1 MNNIFL
7 DYLLKEAIRIWSV
20 LNPIHVSS
28 TEKFNIVTDKRPKT
42 WLVYVMISFH
52 VSRYNN
58 KIECEVISSSVS
70 SDSALSLIS
79 DVVLT
84 TTAVLASGCLFDF
97 PCYFTPY

>member
-42 WLVYVMISFH
+42 
-52 VSRYNN
+52 
-58 KIECEVISSSVS
+58 
-70 SDSALSLIS
+70 
-79 DVVLT
+79 
-84 TTAVLASGCLFDF
+84 
-97 PCYFTPY
+97 

>member
-20 LNPIHVSS
+20 LNPIRVSS

-70 SDSALSLIS
+70 SDSALSLI
-79 DVVLT
+79 VT
-84 TTAVLASGCLFDF
+84 LF
-97 PCYFTPY
+97 